1 MIYYL
6 DGKITIKKDDFV
18 VIDTNGVGR
27 KVYMSPDAVDNI
39 PAEGEN
45 YKLFCYL
52 NIGRNSQRLYG
63 FPSKENLEFFESLI
77 NLSGIGPKTAVKVAS
92 IAPMEELKKGIKNDN
107 EEILEKIFDI
117 GKKRGQRVIF
127 ELSRRIKEDPG
138 KKNDPAIG
146 TLVSLGFSKEDARAA
161 LKGVSKDK
169 EVDERVK
176 EALKL
181 LDNG

>member
-6 DGKITIKKDDFV
+6 DGKIAIKKDDFV

-27 KVYMSPDAVDNI
+27 KAYMSPDAVKNL
-39 PAEGEN
+39 PPVGEN
-45 YKLFCYL
+45 FKLFCYL
-52 NIGRNSQRLYG
+52 NIGRNSERLYG
-63 FPSKENLEFFESLI
+63 FPTKENLEFFESLI
-77 NLSGIGPKTAVKVAS
+77 NLSGIGPKTAVQVAS
-92 IAPMEELKKGIKNDN
+92 IAPMEEMKKAIKNDN
-107 EEILEKIFDI
+107 QEVLDKIFDI

-127 ELSRRIKEDPG
+127 ELSRRIKEAPEEDG
-138 KKNDPAIG
+138 VVQ
-146 TLVSLGFSKEDARAA
+146 TLVSLGFSKKDASAA

-169 EVDERVK
+169 SVDERVK

>member
-6 DGKITIKKDDFV
+6 DGKIAIKGEDFV
-18 VIDTNGVGR
+18 VIDTGGVGR
-27 KVYMSPDAVDNI
+27 KAYMSSDAIKNL
-39 PAEGEN
+39 PPKGEDF
-45 YKLFCYL
+45 KLFCYL

-77 NLSGIGPKTAVKVAS
+77 NLSGIGPKTAVQVAS
-92 IAPMEELKKGIKNDN
+92 IAPMEEMKKGIKNDN
-107 EEILEKIFDI
+107 EEILDKIFDI

-127 ELSRRIKEDPG
+127 ELSRRIKEEPG
-138 KKNDPAIG
+138 KDDGAVQ
-146 TLVSLGFSKEDARAA
+146 TLTSLGFSKKDAKAA

-169 EVDERVK
+169 SVDERVK

>member
-6 DGKITIKKDDFV
+6 DGEIAIKGEDFV
-18 VIDTNGVGR
+18 VIDTGGVGR
-27 KVYMSPDAVDNI
+27 KAYMSSDAVENL
-39 PAEGEN
+39 PPKGEKF
-45 YKLFCYL
+45 KLFCYL

-92 IAPMEELKKGIKNDN
+92 IAPMDEMKKAIKNDN
-107 EEILEKIFDI
+107 QEVLDKIFDI

-127 ELSRRIKEDPG
+127 ELSRRIKEEPEEDG
-138 KKNDPAIG
+138 AVQ
-146 TLVSLGFSKEDARAA
+146 TLTSLGFSKKDASAA

-169 EVDERVK
+169 SVDERVK
-176 EALKL
+176 QALKL